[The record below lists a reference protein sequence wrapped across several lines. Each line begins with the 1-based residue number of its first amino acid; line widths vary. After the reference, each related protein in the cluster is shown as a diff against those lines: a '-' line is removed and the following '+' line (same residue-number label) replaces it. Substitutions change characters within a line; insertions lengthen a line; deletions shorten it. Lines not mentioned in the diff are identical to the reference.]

1 MRAFLCLFAL
11 LLQYRYNLLVGGQK
25 LALLTNWSNVMM
37 HSQYLR
43 IQSKA
48 GSVFCTPKEFIK
60 AAHSVLNKKGKSS
73 QMRKERHLWLRSG
86 LKQMSEQKGI
96 YLYHRF

>member
-1 MRAFLCLFAL
+1 
-11 LLQYRYNLLVGGQK
+11 
-25 LALLTNWSNVMM
+25 MM

-48 GSVFCTPKEFIK
+48 GNVFCTPKEFIK
-60 AAHSVLNKKGKSS
+60 AAHFVLNKKGKSS

-86 LKQMSEQKGI
+86 LKQMSEQKCI